1 MTDKI
6 DPKKQVLRKIDAHR
20 DVLVA
25 EVDVLR
31 YKLRP
36 FGVIGSA
43 AGWIGKAMTFRTP
56 KVSRATSGR
65 AGLDLESWVWLGIP
79 VLRYLL
85 GRRRKRK

>member
-1 MTDKI
+1 MATDQ
-6 DPKKQVLRKIDAHR
+6 DPKQAVIRKIDAHR

-25 EVDVLR
+25 EVDILK

-36 FGVIGSA
+36 FGVIGAA

-56 KVSRATSGR
+56 KVSRATGGR

-79 VLRYLL
+79 IVRYLL
-85 GRRRKRK
+85 GRRKRK

>member
-1 MTDKI
+1 MAMKP
-6 DPKKQVLRKIDAHR
+6 DPKQKVLRKIDAHR

-36 FGVIGSA
+36 FGVLGSA

-65 AGLDLESWVWLGIP
+65 AGLDLESWIWIGIP
-79 VLRYLL
+79 IVRYLL
-85 GRRRKRK
+85 GRRKRR

>member
-1 MTDKI
+1 MATEQ
-6 DPKKQVLRKIDAHR
+6 DPKLAVIRKIDAHR
-20 DVLVA
+20 DVMVA

-36 FGVIGSA
+36 FGVLGSA

-65 AGLDLESWVWLGIP
+65 IGLDLESWVWLGIP
-79 VLRYLL
+79 IVRYLL
-85 GRRRKRK
+85 GRRKRR

>member
-1 MTDKI
+1 MATEQ
-6 DPKKQVLRKIDAHR
+6 DPKLAVIRKIDTHR

-36 FGVIGSA
+36 FGVLGSA

-65 AGLDLESWVWLGIP
+65 IGLDLESWVWLGIP
-79 VLRYLL
+79 IVRYLL
-85 GRRRKRK
+85 GRRKRR

>member
-1 MTDKI
+1 MATEP
-6 DPKKQVLRKIDAHR
+6 DPKLAVIRKIDAHR

-36 FGVIGSA
+36 FSVLGSA

-56 KVSRATSGR
+56 KSSGATAKK
-65 AGLDLESWVWLGIP
+65 AGFDLDTLVWIGIP
-79 VLRYLL
+79 VVRYLL
-85 GRRRKRK
+85 GRRKRK